1 MSRSAFLFALAAL
14 LLAASGG
21 WTRADPA
28 ISMTNP
34 VAGTLG
40 SDSLNY
46 NNWLANR
53 IYLGEDAPLQRPDTV
68 TLTMNVTY
76 ATPLMSVFIYEDVGG
91 RPVADQLLALFPPTS
106 ASLAVSSGTNNVQLV
121 FKMADTSAAVFTPGK
136 HYWLAVGVTG
146 INDDASPGQQLGL
159 LDWSYASSTVSTSNG
174 WQVDPWIAV
183 SNTNGAEWSSSPG
196 LPYIFNMTTVIVPE
210 PSRAVLMLF
219 GMMALALRRCRPL
232 AVAALPLLS
241 TGCSKPP
248 APPDDG
254 LAKVGAEVITAD
266 DFKAAAVRR
275 GGGDP
280 ASVDRKALLEEL
292 INESALVQRAKAR
305 GLDQTPDFQRRVRTL
320 LIATLRETESA
331 APARAVAPTQSDLMG
346 LYEKMKP
353 GFTVPAARR
362 LAILQLTAE
371 TPASES
377 LKAAAEKLKQAAA
390 RFHTLPPDPLRRG
403 FGQIAAE
410 FSDDQ
415 DTRYI
420 GGDLG
425 WLTDAE
431 IKRRLPAAVA
441 SAALALTQ
449 PGTSSEATI
458 SGNAVFVLLLSGQRA
473 AAVQPFEKVEKQLRQ
488 EFAALSAKKSEAEQQ
503 ASLRQGLDIQI
514 NEEKLRA
521 VTLDSRAPA
530 VPSVPANAP

>member
-1 MSRSAFLFALAAL
+1 MSRSAFQYALAAL
-14 LLAASGG
+14 LLAGSGG

-34 VAGTLG
+34 VPGTVG

-46 NNWLANR
+46 HQWLANR

-76 ATPLMSVFIYEDVGG
+76 ATPLMSVFIFEDVGG
-91 RPVADQLLALFPPTS
+91 RPVKDQLLALFPPTS
-106 ASLAVSSGTNNVQLV
+106 ASLAVPSGTNNVQLI
-121 FKMADTSAAVFTPGK
+121 FKLPETTEAVFTPGK
-136 HYWLAVGVTG
+136 HYWLAAGVTG
-146 INDDASPGQQLGL
+146 INYDANPGQQLGL
-159 LDWSYASSTVSTSNG
+159 LDWSFASSTVSTSNG
-174 WQVDPWIAV
+174 WEVDQWIAV
-183 SNTNGAEWSSSPG
+183 SNTNGAEWASSPG
-196 LPYIFNMTTVIVPE
+196 LPYLFSMTTVIVPE
-210 PSRAVLMLF
+210 PSRAILMLF
-219 GMMALALRRCRPL
+219 GMMAFALRRCRPL
-232 AVAALPLLS
+232 ALAALPMLS
-241 TGCSKPP
+241 TGCRKPP
-248 APPDDG
+248 APPDN
-254 LAKVGAEVITAD
+254 AVVKVGAEVITTD

-275 GGGDP
+275 GGGNP

-292 INESALVQRAKAR
+292 IDESALVQRAKAK

-320 LIATLRETESA
+320 LIATLRERESA
-331 APARAVAPTQSDLMG
+331 APIEAVAPTQADLMG

-353 GFTVPAARR
+353 GFMVPAARH

-371 TPASES
+371 TPGAES
-377 LKAAAEKLKQAAA
+377 VKAAAEKLNQAAA
-390 RFHTLPPDPLRRG
+390 RFHALPPDPLRRG

-431 IKRRLPAAVA
+431 IKRRLPAAAA

-449 PGTSSEATI
+449 PGTASEVIT
-458 SGNAVFVLLLSGQRA
+458 SGGTAFIILLSEQRV

-488 EFAALSAKKSEAEQQ
+488 EFGALAAKTSQAEQQ
-503 ASLRQGLDIQI
+503 TSLRQGLNIQI
-514 NEEKLRA
+514 NEEKLRT
-521 VTLDSRAPA
+521 VILDARPA
-530 VPSVPANAP
+530 AAPSVPADAP